1 MPTYFRLGH
10 RLPTQTR
17 MPPLTWTVVKVLVF
31 DDLTGG
37 RLTSFCRGL
46 REEIVHRLT
55 CVPSVQV
62 LVSDTRQTASDK
74 STDSVIVGGS
84 VRAVGERIR
93 VVARLTEAATGC
105 CVCSETIDSNL
116 TDMFRAH
123 EQVAELIAERIAER

>member
-1 MPTYFRLGH
+1 MRTYVRLGH
-10 RLPTQTR
+10 LLPTQRRT
-17 MPPLTWTVVKVLVF
+17 PPSTWTVVNVLVF

-37 RLTSFCRGL
+37 RLTNFCRGL

-62 LVSDTRQTASDK
+62 LVSDTRQRASDT

-93 VVARLTEAATGC
+93 VVARLTDAATGC
-105 CVCSETIDSNL
+105 CVCSETIDSIL
-116 TDMFRAH
+116 TDMFGAH
-123 EQVAELIAERIAER
+123 EQVAELVAERIAER